1 MIPPFNNRVLIVDD
15 EEVVRD
21 SLRESLLPIKGKDER
36 LLSAARA
43 LFEDEELPASHGD
56 GNDSRITFQIDEASS
71 GMEAFA
77 KVKAALAEAQPYAVI
92 FLDMRMPGWD
102 GLRTVE
108 HIRSVDTRAE
118 VVLVTAY
125 SDHTID
131 EVIEKAGA
139 NVGYHCKPFA
149 PEEICQI
156 ATKSVHDW
164 DKVRGLEMLLKVTA
178 NLHAGGQELMVLLRE
193 ILRQVADIVG
203 ATSAILGRTEVDGV
217 FKPLCRLG
225 AWEQANA
232 SASALSSLS
241 SMQDVDLRSAITL
254 RGNLAMMRIEAFQI
268 VALLQS
274 ASGLNTEKTYLLRL
288 FLASAGQV
296 LENARLQKVVMQNE
310 KLSALGSAL
319 GSIVH
324 DLRNPLG
331 AIQSL
336 CELIH
341 QAIAAGITSEV
352 EEFVELVRQ
361 SGDDAMD
368 IVNSVLDFTRKTVI
382 ERSPVLLT
390 DFCSQLREK
399 SRHLLEG
406 GCTILELNI
415 DVPPGTVVWIDA
427 KKLQRALLNLI
438 KNACEVLRSKDVK
451 ASRITVTMAER
462 EGQLQ
467 IVVTDNGPGIPPEI
481 QIRLFEPFVT
491 YGKSDGTGLGLAI
504 VRQIIESH
512 DGTLT
517 VESTPAGATFK
528 MRLPQPQT
536 AKAVLPG

>member
-1 MIPPFNNRVLIVDD
+1 MIPPFNTRVLIVDD

-56 GNDSRITFQIDEASS
+56 GSDSRIAFQIDEASS

-164 DKVRGLEMLLKVTA
+164 DKVRGLEMLLNVTA
-178 NLHAGGQELMVLLRE
+178 NLHPAGQELMVLLRE
-193 ILRQVADIVG
+193 ILVQVADIVG
-203 ATSAILGRTEVDGV
+203 ATSAILGRTEADGV

-225 AWEQANA
+225 VWEQADA
-232 SASALSSLS
+232 SAFALSSLS
-241 SMQDVDLRSAITL
+241 SVQDADLRSAITL
-254 RGNLAMMRIEAFQI
+254 RGNLAVMRIEAYQI

-274 ASGLNTEKTYLLRL
+274 ASDLNTEKTYLLRL

-296 LENARLQKVVMQNE
+296 LENARLQKAVMQNE

-352 EEFVELVRQ
+352 EEYVELVRQ

-368 IVNSVLDFTRKTVI
+368 IVNSVLDFTRETVI

-390 DFCSQLREK
+390 DFCSQLRER

-406 GCTILELNI
+406 GCTILELNV
-415 DVPPGTVVWIDA
+415 DAPAGTVVWIDA

-467 IVVTDNGPGIPPEI
+467 IVVADNGPGIPPEI

-512 DGTLT
+512 DGMLT
-517 VESTPAGATFK
+517 VESTPAGASFK

-536 AKAVLPG
+536 AAAVLPG

>member
-1 MIPPFNNRVLIVDD
+1 MIPPFNTRVLIVDD

-36 LLSAARA
+36 LLAAARA
-43 LFEDEELPASHGD
+43 LFAEEELPASHGD
-56 GNDSRITFQIDEASS
+56 GNESHIAFEIDEASS

-77 KVKAALAEAQPYAVI
+77 KVKAALAEARPYAVI

-164 DKVRGLEMLLKVTA
+164 DKVRGLETLLKVTA
-178 NLHAGGQELMVLLRE
+178 NFHAGGQELMVILRE
-193 ILRQVADIVG
+193 ILAQAADMVG
-203 ATSAILGRTEVDGV
+203 ATSAILGRTEGDGV

-225 AWEQANA
+225 AWEQTDA
-232 SASALSSLS
+232 SASALSCLGSIEDADS
-241 SMQDVDLRSAITL
+241 RNGITL
-254 RGNLAMMRIEAFQI
+254 RGNLAVMRIEAFQI
-268 VALLQS
+268 VALLQN

-288 FLASAGQV
+288 FLASASQV
-296 LENARLQKVVMQNE
+296 LENARLQAVVVQNE

-341 QAIAAGITSEV
+341 QAIAAGNTSEV
-352 EEFVELVRQ
+352 AEFVELVRQ

-368 IVNSVLDFTRKTVI
+368 IVNSVLDFTRKTAL
-382 ERSPVLLT
+382 ERSPVLLA

-399 SRHLLEG
+399 SRHFLQG
-406 GCTILELNI
+406 GCTILEING
-415 DVPPGTVVWIDA
+415 DVPAGALVWIDA

-438 KNACEVLRSKDVK
+438 KNACEVLSSRDMK
-451 ASRITVTMAER
+451 APRITVTMAAR
-462 EGQLQ
+462 EGQLL
-467 IVVTDNGPGIPPEI
+467 IEVADNGPGIAPEI
-481 QIRLFEPFVT
+481 QVRLFEPFAT
-491 YGKSDGTGLGLAI
+491 YGKSHGTGLGLAI
-504 VRQIIESH
+504 VRQIVESH

-517 VESTPAGATFK
+517 VESTPSGAAFK
-528 MRLPQPQT
+528 MRLPQPET
-536 AKAVLPG
+536 